1 MSPQGLRSRFSLLP
15 QGVVGALWMSVAA
28 CILGV
33 LSVLV
38 RNISADLHPF
48 EIAFFR
54 NVAQLLLMLPWV
66 IAAGLAVVRTQRTW
80 AHVRRSM
87 FGIGA
92 MLIWFS
98 VLTMMPIAEAT
109 AISFSAPLFTTAG
122 AALFLGEKVGVRRW
136 SATAFGFVG
145 VLLIIRPGFHEVGA
159 PQLLALLAA
168 ALIAGSMLSNKSLAR
183 TESPNA
189 MVVWMGVYMSLFSL
203 PPALY
208 VWQWPEAHVW
218 GWLLALGVVATVAHL
233 CINRAFGAADASFVA
248 PFGYVQI
255 PFIAALGFWA
265 YGEVP
270 DQWTWAGTA
279 VIVVSGIYIAR
290 REAKRSHAVAAPP
303 VAGVSSV
310 AIEGGHDEA
319 TNPTSKNT

>member
-1 MSPQGLRSRFSLLP
+1 MSPKALSARFLMMP
-15 QGVVGALWMSVAA
+15 QTVIGALWMIVAA
-28 CILGV
+28 CLLGA
-33 LSVLV
+33 LSMLV

-54 NVAQLLLMLPWV
+54 NLAQLLLMLPWV
-66 IAAGLAVVRTQRTW
+66 IALGLQVIRTRRVW
-80 AHVRRSM
+80 AHVRRST

-122 AALFLGEKVGVRRW
+122 AALFLGEKVGLRRW
-136 SATAFGFVG
+136 SATVIGFIG
-145 VLLIIRPGFHEVGA
+145 VLLIIRPGFQEVGI

-189 MVVWMGVYMSLFSL
+189 MVVWMGVFMSLFSL

-208 VWQWPEAHVW
+208 VWSWPQGDVW
-218 GWLLALGVVATVAHL
+218 LWLLLLGIVATLAHL
-233 CINRAFGAADASFVA
+233 AINRAFAAADASFIA
-248 PFGYVQI
+248 PYGFVQI
-255 PFIAALGFWA
+255 PFVAGVGYIA
-265 YGEVP
+265 YSEVP
-270 DQWTWAGTA
+270 DIWTWIGSA
-279 VIVVSGIYIAR
+279 VIIASGIYIAR
-290 REAKRSHAVAAPP
+290 REAKRTKAVASPP
-303 VAGVSSV
+303 SPGIAAVAV
-310 AIEGGHDEA
+310 EGGH
-319 TNPTSKNT
+319 SK